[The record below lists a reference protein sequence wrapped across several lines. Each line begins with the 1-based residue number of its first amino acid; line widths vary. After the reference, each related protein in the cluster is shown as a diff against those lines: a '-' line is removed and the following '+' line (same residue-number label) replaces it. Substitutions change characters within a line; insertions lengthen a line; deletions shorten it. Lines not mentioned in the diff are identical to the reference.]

1 MYIQPCCIH
10 RELPQLMRGT
20 ARCYFQSNGDWTL
33 QDLMKAI
40 SCLVPSCEAVVCMPV
55 VDVYL
60 LRTLR
65 TYLAKGWYTGV
76 TLLTRDDQSA
86 LVAAEVKDE
95 RLHYAHH
102 AQVSDGLFAL
112 SDGTDH
118 LAVIGALLL
127 DKDGLLHHY
136 AAYFGR
142 DRETYKEI
150 TGAVLARS
158 KSKRKTHP
166 NPPCEGGDSESTHK

>member
-1 MYIQPCCIH
+1 
-10 RELPQLMRGT
+10 
-20 ARCYFQSNGDWTL
+20 
-33 QDLMKAI
+33 
-40 SCLVPSCEAVVCMPV
+40 MPV

-95 RLHYAHH
+95 RLCYAHH

-118 LAVIGALLL
+118 LAIIGALLL
-127 DKDGLLHHY
+127 EKDNLLHHY

-166 NPPCEGGDSESTHK
+166 NPPCEGGDSESTDK

>member
-10 RELPQLMRGT
+10 RELPLLMRGT
-20 ARCYFQSNGDWTL
+20 ARCYFQSNVDWTL

-65 TYLAKGWYTGV
+65 TYLA
-76 TLLTRDDQSA
+76 
-86 LVAAEVKDE
+86 
-95 RLHYAHH
+95 
-102 AQVSDGLFAL
+102 
-112 SDGTDH
+112 
-118 LAVIGALLL
+118 VIGALLL

-150 TGAVLARS
+150 TGAVAARAKKPR
-158 KSKRKTHP
+158 KS
-166 NPPCEGGDSESTHK
+166 